1 VDQTRFQEAQKAYDT
16 GDYRAAAKMFLSA
29 AGRGAEGN
37 GAAYHQAGN
46 SLIHLRRYSDAV
58 TVYGHA
64 LRDSIYDKRGAVFA
78 NIGAAYASLGE
89 YAESVRAYQSALA
102 EADYATPYKAYQ
114 GMANSLLERGS
125 VEEAAIAFRKGA
137 LEPGNPDPG
146 KALVNLGLCF
156 MALGR
161 PADAV
166 EAYQAALG
174 FDQYSGRGKALSNLG
189 QAYIALGNDAEAVK
203 AFEKSTQLHGH
214 TLSPTAQA
222 AYNGAL
228 SRSQPA
234 QREVVE
240 GWQTG
245 ELPQVIPVT
254 AMAVG
259 TSTSLVGTEITDASE
274 QPVPPIAQELQTG
287 PAPSA
292 PVDSS
297 APATAGAIYDVAA
310 EHDFEGLPPEADHA
324 ATQLGLG
331 NDEEI
336 ADFFSVTEEQLKER
350 DRDARREGRSH
361 PGSRGGVGKT
371 IVVLVV
377 VFVLIAGLL
386 GGAYALGFGFPTQT
400 QTVSKLLAAHTA
412 GDPVVGYWVAVTDKD
427 IAKEMA
433 KIPPL
438 TAYNVDGVTMHAT
451 DSVVIA
457 TVTPKSG
464 APLHYTFTLRR
475 EGVGWKVTGVENDWR
490 STSGG

>member
-1 VDQTRFQEAQKAYDT
+1 MDVDQTRFQEAQKAYSA
-16 GDYRAAAKMFLSA
+16 GDFRAAAKMFLGA
-29 AGRGAEGN
+29 AGRGTEGN
-37 GAAYHQAGN
+37 GAAYHMAGN
-46 SLIHLRRYSDAV
+46 ALIHLRRFQDAV

-78 NIGAAYASLGE
+78 NLGSAYLSLGD
-89 YAESVRAYQSALA
+89 YAEAVRAYQSALD
-102 EADYATPYKAYQ
+102 EPGYATPYKAYQ
-114 GMANSLLERGS
+114 GKANALLERGS

-156 MALGR
+156 MALKR

-189 QAYIALGNDAEAVK
+189 QAYCALGDDAEAAK
-203 AFEKSTQLHGH
+203 AFEKATELHGH
-214 TLSPTAQA
+214 TLSPKARA
-222 AYNGAL
+222 AYDDVLAR
-228 SRSQPA
+228 SRPPG
-234 QREVVE
+234 REVVE

-245 ELPQVIPVT
+245 ELPHVIDVGIPASVSVHAPAIISPT
-254 AMAVG
+254 AEPLTAAHSASDVGSAPYDAMA
-259 TSTSLVGTEITDASE
+259 
-274 QPVPPIAQELQTG
+274 
-287 PAPSA
+287 
-292 PVDSS
+292 
-297 APATAGAIYDVAA
+297 
-310 EHDFEGLPPEADHA
+310 EHVFDGLPPAADHA
-324 ATQLGLG
+324 ATQLGVG
-331 NDEEI
+331 NDAEI

-361 PGSRGGVGKT
+361 GSNRGGSWKG
-371 IVVLVV
+371 LVV
-377 VFVLIAGLL
+377 FAVILLLLAGLM

-400 QTVSKLLAAHTA
+400 QTVTKLLVAQAA
-412 GDPVVGYWVAVTDKD
+412 GDPVQGFWVAVTDKD

-438 TAYNVDGVTMHAT
+438 KASNVDSVQMHAN
-451 DSVVIA
+451 DSVVLA

-490 STSGG
+490 STGGS

>member
-1 VDQTRFQEAQKAYDT
+1 VDQTRFQEAQKAYDA
-16 GDYRAAAKMFLSA
+16 GDFRAAAKMFLSA

-37 GAAYHQAGN
+37 GAAYHHAGN
-46 SLIHLRRYSDAV
+46 ALIHLRRYQDAV

-64 LRDSIYDKRGAVFA
+64 LRDSIYDRRGAVFA

-89 YAESVRAYQSALA
+89 YAESVRAYQNALA

-161 PADAV
+161 PSDAV

-189 QAYIALGNDAEAVK
+189 QAYIALGDDAEAVK
-203 AFEKSTQLHGH
+203 AFEKASQMHGH
-214 TLSPTAQA
+214 ALSPTAQA
-222 AYNGAL
+222 AYEGAL
-228 SRSQPA
+228 SRTRPA
-234 QREVVE
+234 SREVVE

-245 ELPQVIPVT
+245 EVPQVVLASAAPAV
-254 AMAVG
+254 MAPAGFAGPPDPFAASPAADAPMESPASVG
-259 TSTSLVGTEITDASE
+259 T
-274 QPVPPIAQELQTG
+274 
-287 PAPSA
+287 
-292 PVDSS
+292 DSS
-297 APATAGAIYDVAA
+297 ATVVSPAVYDVIAA
-310 EHDFEGLPPEADHA
+310 HDFDGLPPAADHA
-324 ATQLGLG
+324 AKELGLG

-361 PGSRGGVGKT
+361 PATRGGAGKT
-371 IVVLVV
+371 LIVLAVV
-377 VFVLIAGLL
+377 IVLIVGLL
-386 GGAYALGFGFPTQT
+386 GGAYALGFGFPTQE
-400 QTVSKLLAAHTA
+400 QTVSRLLAAHTT
-412 GDPVVGYWVAVTDKD
+412 GDPVQGFWVAVTDKD

-438 TAYNVDGVTMHAT
+438 TAYNVDGVTMHAN

-464 APLHYTFTLRR
+464 APLHYSFTLRR

-490 STSGG
+490 STGGG